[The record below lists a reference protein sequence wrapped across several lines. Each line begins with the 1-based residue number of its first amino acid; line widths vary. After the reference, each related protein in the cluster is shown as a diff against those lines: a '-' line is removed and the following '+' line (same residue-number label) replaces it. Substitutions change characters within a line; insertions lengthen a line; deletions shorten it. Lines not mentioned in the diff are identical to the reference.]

1 VIVAVTFG
9 PDADEKFAVK
19 ALLRHHSER
28 TKIVVIVPEGI
39 QDERGLSV
47 LNDFVKRYVNE
58 EGVELVKVPV
68 GDLHGS
74 VLTLARAFRSWAER
88 PIILNLSGG
97 MRLLVVEALCAAL
110 ISRVPMTIEVE
121 SEDGKALA
129 AFSTDDLGFPEIDEL
144 DRRIMESLA
153 RGVRTLDP
161 LSERLGISKPTAWRR
176 LRRLERAGMVR
187 LSKGRRREIAVE
199 LTERGRI
206 YCEVLSGVR
215 MAQSTSPDAGLPTS
229 S

>member
-1 VIVAVTFG
+1 VIVAITFG
-9 PDADEKFAVK
+9 SDADEKFAVK

-28 TKIVVIVPEGI
+28 TKVVVVVPEGI

-58 EGVELVKVPV
+58 EGVELMKVPI
-68 GDLHGS
+68 GDFHGS

-129 AFSTDDLGFPEIDEL
+129 VFSTDDLSFPEIDEV
-144 DRRIMESLA
+144 DRQIIESLA
-153 RGVRTLDP
+153 RGVRTLGL
-161 LSERLGISKPTAWRR
+161 LSEELGISKPTVWRR

-187 LSKGRRREIAVE
+187 LSKGRRREIAVN
-199 LTERGRI
+199 LTERGWL
-206 YCEVLSGVR
+206 YCGVLSGR
-215 MAQSTSPDAGLPTS
+215 RASQLASPDEGLSETP
-229 S
+229 